1 MLVHNILNKIYY
13 RQIRQKIRQ
22 NTQRLTFRIPQKTSV
37 KQKLFFD
44 GFERENLQCRNKK
57 QAPNGAWLHFFG
69 AVTTSSPM
77 TLSSMYSSVH

>member
-13 RQIRQKIRQ
+13 RQIRQK
-22 NTQRLTFRIPQKTSV
+22 NTSKYAKINVSDSPKTSV